1 MNPEQELG
9 KMLKE
14 RQKTIS
20 VAESMTGGLVG
31 DIITNVPGS
40 SRYFEGGIVTYS
52 DLSKQELLGVRPETL
67 RIHGAV
73 SEQCALEMAAG
84 VRERFHTHV
93 GISLTGI
100 AGPSGATFGKP
111 VGLVIFGY
119 DDGKVRITDRKTFSG
134 ERGEI
139 KLAAAEH
146 LITMTLE
153 LLHEE

>member
-1 MNPEQELG
+1 MIPPLYEHQKKIIKENKLKCGLFLG
-9 KMLKE
+9 TGAS
-14 RQKTIS
+14 KTR
-20 VAESMTGGLVG
+20 T
-31 DIITNVPGS
+31 
-40 SRYFEGGIVTYS
+40 
-52 DLSKQELLGVRPETL
+52 
-67 RIHGAV
+67 
-73 SEQCALEMAAG
+73 ALEMAAG
-84 VRERFHTHV
+84 VRERLHTHV

-119 DDGKVRITDRKTFSG
+119 DDGKVRMTDHKTFTG
-134 ERGEI
+134 EREEI